1 MGFKQEETSGLWV
14 AYYSKRHPITKIPKS
29 LKIKGLKSLA
39 EARRTEADLIIKI
52 NKSFEAPPPGTT
64 VYAKL
69 LDRFEHSLIERDLSK
84 NTIDNYM
91 TCLRL
96 HTKMWNSRPIDTIST
111 DEIRQLIKVKLA
123 DRKPSQQ
130 KNILKY
136 IRGVF
141 TFAVESGLAIRNP
154 APKIKFRIGDKIK
167 KVLSQ
172 QQAKIL
178 LEKALEY
185 DHDWYPIWV
194 VAIYT
199 GMRTGE
205 LHNLSWDKI
214 DFENNSI
221 LVSSIWNKK
230 DGVVDLTK
238 SDADR
243 VVEMAPPVRSLL
255 QELKLKSEGSIFVLP
270 RLQDWDTGRQAE
282 ILRMFLASIGLP
294 RIRFHD
300 LRASWATMLLS
311 RGVEPAK
318 VMKLGGWKDLKT
330 MMLYLRKAGIDTRG
344 TLSDFS
350 IHDSSPKV
358 GDLLLFQA
366 PSQGGV

>member
-1 MGFKQEETSGLWV
+1 MGYKQDKTSGLWL
-14 AYYSKRHPITKIPKS
+14 AYYSKRHPVTKIPKS

-39 EARRTEADLIIKI
+39 EAKRTEAELIFKI
-52 NKSFEAPPPGTT
+52 NKSFEAPPLGTT
-64 VYAKL
+64 LYSKL
-69 LDRFEHSLIERDLSK
+69 LTRFEQSLIERDLSK
-84 NTIDNYM
+84 LTIDNYM

-96 HTKMWNSRPIDTIST
+96 HTNAWNTRPIDAISS
-111 DEIRQLIKVKLA
+111 DEIRHLIKVKLA

-136 IRGVF
+136 IRGIF
-141 TFAVESGLAIRNP
+141 TFAVEAGLALRNP
-154 APKIKFRIGDKIK
+154 VPKITFRLGDKIK

-172 QQAKIL
+172 QQAKIF

-199 GMRTGE
+199 GMRSGE

-221 LVSSIWNKK
+221 LVSSAWNKK
-230 DGVVDLTK
+230 DGAVDLTK
-238 SDADR
+238 SGSDR

-255 QELKLKSEGSIFVLP
+255 QELKLKSKDSLFVLP
-270 RLQDWDTGRQAE
+270 RLQDWNTGRQAE

-311 RGVEPAK
+311 RGLEPAK

-330 MMLYLRKAGIDTRG
+330 MMIYLRKAGIDTRG
-344 TLSDFS
+344 TLDQFT
-350 IHDSSPKV
+350 IHDEAPKI
-358 GDLLLFQA
+358 GAILTFKNT
-366 PSQGGV
+366 